1 MKYGKDLAIIIP
13 EELVKKLDLR
23 PETPIRIYE
32 ITAGTIAIEKVKL
45 LPLSQA
51 DINILNKLLQIKFE
65 ERTPDVVRKTFS
77 QEELKL
83 LDELVKKHLVNI
95 YYGGK
100 YLKTGVYQVPNL
112 VYRQLL
118 EKRQEEAQPKEEA
131 KQEGQVVQLK
141 EQEKQKKESRE
152 KKEQKEMKKEEDP
165 IKRLNKN
172 GYLVLQSEAD
182 AREISKL
189 LEDKIQKNQVTGIRG
204 FDKKYYLVKNSF
216 VLKFQSKIKSA
227 LKSGPK
233 QADKIAEALGIDEE
247 AAIALLTVLRE
258 EGEIIEKRKGTFSL
272 IE

>member
-1 MKYGKDLAIIIP
+1 M
-13 EELVKKLDLR
+13 
-23 PETPIRIYE
+23 
-32 ITAGTIAIEKVKL
+32 
-45 LPLSQA
+45 
-51 DINILNKLLQIKFE
+51 NKLLQIKFE
-65 ERTPDVVRKTFS
+65 ERTPEVVRKSFS

-118 EKRQEEAQPKEEA
+118 EKRQETAKPKEGMEE
-131 KQEGQVVQLK
+131 KEQISQPK
-141 EQEKQKKESRE
+141 EQEKQKKESKE
-152 KKEQKEMKKEEDP
+152 KKEQKEFKKEETDP

-189 LEDKIQKNQVTGIRG
+189 LEDKIQQNQVTGIRG

-216 VLKFQSKIKSA
+216 VLKFQSKIKSV

-233 QADKIAEALGIDEE
+233 QADKIAEALGIEEE

-272 IE
+272 ID

>member
-1 MKYGKDLAIIIP
+1 M
-13 EELVKKLDLR
+13 
-23 PETPIRIYE
+23 
-32 ITAGTIAIEKVKL
+32 
-45 LPLSQA
+45 
-51 DINILNKLLQIKFE
+51 NKLLQIKFE
-65 ERTPDVVRKTFS
+65 ERTPEVVRKTFS

-118 EKRQEEAQPKEEA
+118 EKRQEAAKPKEGIE
-131 KQEGQVVQLK
+131 EK
-141 EQEKQKKESRE
+141 EQAQSKEEEKQNKESKE
-152 KKEQKEMKKEEDP
+152 KKEQKEIKRDDMDP

-216 VLKFQSKIKSA
+216 VLKFQSKIKSV

-233 QADKIAEALGIDEE
+233 QADKIADALGIEEE

-272 IE
+272 ID